1 MELLDL
7 ELVAELDIYKDLVY
21 VEDMVTGPAVIL
33 SVKDIVKDM
42 VQSVKEIH
50 TKWKSALI
58 ML

>member
-50 TKWKSALI
+50 TK
-58 ML
+58 